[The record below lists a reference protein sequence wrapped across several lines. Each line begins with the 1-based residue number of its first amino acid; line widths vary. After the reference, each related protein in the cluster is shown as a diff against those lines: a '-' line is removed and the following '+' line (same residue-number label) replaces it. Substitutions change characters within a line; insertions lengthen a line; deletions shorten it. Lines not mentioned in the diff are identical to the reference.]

1 MTESAGNPQDLLS
14 DPSPTFSEEDDD
26 GIGDEPIDEVDE
38 IEPVAIEKATPPVR
52 RSREGLPPGFRMRN
66 DAHYVDELTAAP
78 AIRQI
83 AVGEI
88 DRDPD
93 AGGSEFP
100 LDALIESIRRA
111 GVLQPLLVA
120 SRRGRFLLI
129 DGGRRL
135 AAATVV
141 GLRHVPCIVHEVDEP
156 SAQQMRR
163 SVNVRQPVPHVAEPV
178 HAIPS
183 LAVADLARRLD
194 RTRAQA
200 AAGGIAPSRGAA
212 DVLQMELAR
221 AARIAHA
228 TAIMLETPRLRR
240 RELSAQAFAEQIV
253 AATATERRLTGVR
266 LTTVVD
272 DPDFQVPADPTLI
285 VQALA
290 GAIDVL
296 TALVEDSG
304 LIDGDRWSSD
314 AAGSSTLTLTT
325 HCVKTRPAM
334 IVELAQAAVS
344 VEPDLMSQFFDLNSS
359 VHPGGPSSALL
370 LAAAARVV
378 RAHGGRVD
386 ARRDDPVGCTITFV
400 LPQSAPR
407 LES

>member
-1 MTESAGNPQDLLS
+1 
-14 DPSPTFSEEDDD
+14 
-26 GIGDEPIDEVDE
+26 
-38 IEPVAIEKATPPVR
+38 
-52 RSREGLPPGFRMRN
+52 MRN

-135 AAATVV
+135 AAATARRPSPRTLYRARGGRAV
-141 GLRHVPCIVHEVDEP
+141 GAADASERERLATC
-156 SAQQMRR
+156 SARYGTGAR
-163 SVNVRQPVPHVAEPV
+163 D
-178 HAIPS
+178 PS

-221 AARIAHA
+221 TARIAHA

-266 LTTVVD
+266 LATVSGRSRLSGAGRSRLDRPGPGRRDRCVD
-272 DPDFQVPADPTLI
+272 R
-285 VQALA
+285 A
-290 GAIDVL
+290 GRGL
-296 TALVEDSG
+296 G